1 MSCVKSNS
9 CAEINANLSCSEHL
23 CFIVVPVVRLNM
35 YVYLLFLCLCFV
47 SVLPYFFFINFFFYF
62 QLMITRF
69 PVSSLVN
76 NVVSLLIF
84 SVKKVVLKYSS
95 IAQ

>member
-9 CAEINANLSCSEHL
+9 CSEINANLSCSEHL
-23 CFIVVPVVRLNM
+23 CFVVVPVVRLNM
-35 YVYLLFLCLCFV
+35 YVLPIVSLFMLCFSVALLFFNL
-47 SVLPYFFFINFFFYF
+47 FFYF

-76 NVVSLLIF
+76 DVVSLLIF